1 MYSKIEYQKVLQA
14 ITQEQYI
21 SVLQSEVD
29 TLLTDYYKGDKGET
43 GTGHFNTAAS
53 VLKQRIQELA
63 AKLQF

>member
-1 MYSKIEYQKVLQA
+1 MYSKIEYQKALQA

-29 TLLTDYYKGDKGET
+29 TLLTDYYRGDKGET

-53 VLKQRIQELA
+53 VLKHRIKEL
-63 AKLQF
+63 KNRQN

>member
-1 MYSKIEYQKVLQA
+1 VLQA

-29 TLLTDYYKGDKGET
+29 TLLTDYYRGDRGET

-53 VLKQRIQELA
+53 VLKHRIEEL
-63 AKLQF
+63 KNRQN